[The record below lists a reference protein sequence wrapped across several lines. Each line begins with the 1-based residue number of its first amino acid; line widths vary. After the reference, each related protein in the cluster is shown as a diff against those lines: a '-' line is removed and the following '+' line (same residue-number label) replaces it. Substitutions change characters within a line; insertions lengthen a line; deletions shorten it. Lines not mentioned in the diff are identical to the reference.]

1 MAPVNI
7 SQNDYLALSLSFV
20 YYHFEEANQTSHKSR
35 KKVDKILVLLSLS
48 QYSFDFIFHITDL
61 ASTISILSFLSCHL
75 STLFQFWKPSCK
87 FSFSRHFY
95 HVLFVCKQNCII
107 PKLNS
112 DWLIPIKVHPSFKK
126 NRMRFY
132 SIKVFFVRCHCQKS
146 FQNFDQ
152 ENFDSENF
160 DSDNRP

>member
-1 MAPVNI
+1 MTTVPC
-7 SQNDYLALSLSFV
+7 SFTMSFV
-20 YYHFEEANQTSHKSR
+20 YYHFEEANQSSHKSR

-61 ASTISILSFLSCHL
+61 ASTISINSSITSCVH
-75 STLFQFWKPSCK
+75 T
-87 FSFSRHFY
+87 FSFGSHPANSAFPA
-95 HVLFVCKQNCII
+95 LFTMCFLFGKQNCII

-132 SIKVFFVRCHCQKS
+132 SIKVLQS
-146 FQNFDQ
+146 F
-152 ENFDSENF
+152 
-160 DSDNRP
+160 